1 MSTYT
6 TIVAIHGSIGAFAL
20 LTFWLAAFLR
30 KGSPLHRR
38 VGRAYLL
45 AMTGIIVTA
54 MPMAWHAHAIG
65 KSVMAAFLGYL
76 VVVTA
81 TGVWGAW
88 RAIRDKHDVV
98 RFTGPVYVA
107 LGVLSLLSGLGV
119 LALGYHVSSPLL
131 MGFSAV
137 GLFAAYQTFDRRLHR
152 ARLAAQPRWWL
163 EAHYTGMLG
172 NGIATHIA
180 FLAIGLPRLM
190 PSISGSALNYV
201 AWFGPVVVA
210 VIAKIMIDRRW
221 KPKPKTT
228 AGLPATTNQT
238 SPSLAQPSPVPR

>member
-30 KGSPLHRR
+30 KGSPMHRR
-38 VGRAYLL
+38 TGQIYLL
-45 AMTGIIVTA
+45 AMTGIILTA
-54 MPMAWHAHAIG
+54 MPMAWHAHASG
-65 KSVMAAFLGYL
+65 KTVTAAFLAYL
-76 VVVTA
+76 VVITA
-81 TGVWGAW
+81 AGVWGAW
-88 RAIRDKHDVV
+88 RAVRDRHDVV
-98 RFTGPVYVA
+98 RFTGPVYVG
-107 LGVLSLLSGLGV
+107 LGALSLLSGLGV
-119 LALGYHVSSPLL
+119 LVLGYRVGSPLL

-137 GLFAAYQTFDRRLHR
+137 GLLAGYQAFDRRLHR

-190 PSISGSALNYV
+190 PSISGGALNYV

-210 VIAKIMIDRRW
+210 VIAKFWIDRRW
-221 KPKPKTT
+221 KSKSKSKPKP
-228 AGLPATTNQT
+228 AAPLLATTN
-238 SPSLAQPSPVPR
+238 

>member
-1 MSTYT
+1 MSTYS

-38 VGRAYLL
+38 VGQAYLL
-45 AMTGIIVTA
+45 AMTGIILTA
-54 MPMAWHAHAIG
+54 MPMAWYAHTAG
-65 KSVMAAFLGYL
+65 KTVTAAFLAYL
-76 VVVTA
+76 VVITA

-98 RFTGPVYVA
+98 RFTGPVYVG

-119 LALGYHVSSPLL
+119 LALGYRIGSPLF

-137 GLFAAYQTFDRRLHR
+137 GLFAAYQTFERRLHR
-152 ARLAAQPRWWL
+152 ARLAAKPRWWL

-180 FLAIGLPRLM
+180 FLAIGLPRLL

-210 VIAKIMIDRRW
+210 VIAKAWLDRRW
-221 KPKPKTT
+221 KPKTLSPRR
-228 AGLPATTNQT
+228 ATTHQT
-238 SPSLAQPSPVPR
+238 SPSVAQPSPVPR